1 MFCGNMGVQSF
12 PKMIVFEDGQWR
24 ENMDGFYPLEVV
36 REMFKRYNR
45 TTVEET
51 KKEENKVEE
60 KVV

>member
-36 REMFKRYNR
+36 RDLFKRYNR
-45 TTVEET
+45 TIVEEV
-51 KKEENKVEE
+51 KKK
-60 KVV
+60 